1 MLAGAAIRTTM
12 VPERLL
18 RRFDGRSRLLFRALL
33 PGLSGSGDALRLFL
47 RQRRCDPDFSLRS
60 CLEALIQDEL
70 CEDGDPGPLKLS
82 PVVCQLPVSLQR
94 GLLSFLH
101 LTAPLH
107 PRSSLLAL
115 LKRLD
120 GASCRD
126 PWIRALLAQ
135 LRRDLEPDGPRAPE
149 LVSPRCESRLRGLRG
164 KFGGADGPSALVA
177 AFDFGV
183 SAEPCRGSP
192 GLEQD
197 CEEGKGSRSK
207 RRRLDPRED
216 DGDGEQWPSDAQDVA
231 LGPSPP
237 TLEGVGSEE
246 PSDPQAAVPEHIKVG
261 ARRPAAAFGGLCR
274 LCLHADHCDH
284 CPPPPSLHVPQ
295 AVVPK
300 IRELLDMQ
308 TEWDQ
313 DASSVLQV
321 LNECDPSQV
330 LSLLDPPSR
339 CLVSVMMS
347 LCGRYPRPACGA
359 LLAPVVQAGRL
370 NAVQAE
376 LLCRL
381 TRDALEPQHRLLVL
395 GEALTAPWSDE
406 LLSVIHALL
415 ESRLELTQE
424 LFSQLVSSTCQQ
436 ASHFSSSV
444 KFAKM
449 VLAVLTKYQSHVSPA
464 HKRSL
469 SCCLSSHGSFLKKSL
484 LAALK
489 RIQPS

>member
-192 GLEQD
+192 SELSIRSHPQPQEAHGKRKSDAAGLEQD

-246 PSDPQAAVPEHIKVG
+246 PSDPQAAVPEHIK
-261 ARRPAAAFGGLCR
+261 
-274 LCLHADHCDH
+274 
-284 CPPPPSLHVPQ
+284 

-321 LNECDPSQV
+321 LNECDPSQVELLCQALRLSQLPEQLLPQLCTAVLAPSVELSHSAAAALIRSLFLGRV

-415 ESRLELTQE
+415 ESRN
-424 LFSQLVSSTCQQ
+424 SPR
-436 ASHFSSSV
+436 SSS
-444 KFAKM
+444 
-449 VLAVLTKYQSHVSPA
+449 P
-464 HKRSL
+464 SL
-469 SCCLSSHGSFLKKSL
+469 SPLRASRPPTS
-484 LAALK
+484 A
-489 RIQPS
+489 RV